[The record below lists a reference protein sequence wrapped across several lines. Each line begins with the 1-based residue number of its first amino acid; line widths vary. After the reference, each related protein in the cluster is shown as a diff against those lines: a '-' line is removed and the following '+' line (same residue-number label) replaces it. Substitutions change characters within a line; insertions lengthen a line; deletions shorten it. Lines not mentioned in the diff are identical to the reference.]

1 MPSQGHA
8 HMITEEDRR
17 VIGKELAGRGAVR
30 TWQQLAP
37 GQGKPGAHPKAKFL
51 NKAESQPPPG
61 EKTHSK
67 PAGIVTVQEEGAV
80 MKEFSAIRGGDAHDH
95 FKSASL
101 FWEIRLK
108 ESRVRAAEHE
118 KRSTQSS
125 VFMIVEACDMLHQL
139 AGRDAANVDPGVLE
153 QVKEQIFTGLFA
165 DYATKGKQQ
174 FRTKLDMLKACVPYY
189 VIAERLFAENEA
201 LKLRVQEFEKANADA
216 PKAKSFSS
224 AATQTSTDELN
235 KTSGVDALRESID
248 QLQTIIT
255 ELQAEKFRIQ
265 LTADEK
271 VSTAT
276 AENQNLKDQ
285 LDRIKSQTESVM
297 AEAEILRKD
306 VYDIKE
312 RNSQLETRNDALW
325 QRSTGLDSDL
335 ATLRREY
342 NEVSAQLNYTL
353 QTERRRFKEERHWW
367 LDSFVTERYEW
378 LNSLESVQLQLDKE
392 AKDAAAKAKK
402 KKKKKQEIEEEE
414 ADRAQLW
421 QALSTTDALT
431 RDKLEHLYWDE
442 VRLSSLPP
450 SLRLGSLFLRAPG
463 CSTACATTHA
473 RLQRI
478 RRLSCFLK

>member
-1 MPSQGHA
+1 VRGGRRVTGMPSQGHA

-325 QRSTGLDSDL
+325 QRSTGLSTSRDPTSPRLMHVHPKVCPPVARPHCDAAL
-335 ATLRREY
+335 TWLQLRRSRLWGW
-342 NEVSAQLNYTL
+342 VL
-353 QTERRRFKEERHWW
+353 RRGGEMRECCI
-367 LDSFVTERYEW
+367 
-378 LNSLESVQLQLDKE
+378 Q
-392 AKDAAAKAKK
+392 
-402 KKKKKQEIEEEE
+402 
-414 ADRAQLW
+414 
-421 QALSTTDALT
+421 
-431 RDKLEHLYWDE
+431 
-442 VRLSSLPP
+442 
-450 SLRLGSLFLRAPG
+450 
-463 CSTACATTHA
+463 
-473 RLQRI
+473 
-478 RRLSCFLK
+478 